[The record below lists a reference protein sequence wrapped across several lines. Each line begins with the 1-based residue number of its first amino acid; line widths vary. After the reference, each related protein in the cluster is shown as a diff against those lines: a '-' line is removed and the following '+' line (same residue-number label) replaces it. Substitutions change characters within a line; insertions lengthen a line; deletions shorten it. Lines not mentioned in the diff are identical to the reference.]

1 MERHLKMRS
10 IGYATAEDLNNEIL
24 VTIEGCGLSIFE
36 LLTVSCDGSKVSKK
50 LFRCSIMKNGR

>member
-10 IGYATAEDLNNEIL
+10 IGYAAAEDLNNEIL

-36 LLTVSCDGSKVSKK
+36 LTTSEL
-50 LFRCSIMKNGR
+50 